1 MHVYVYTP
9 RYKYNLSCAS
19 LQLLWRLDTCVL
31 VCGRTR
37 RLSLSRSLSLAR
49 ALALSDLFLVYSPT
63 QAKAEA
69 EAKRKEEEAALHKAA
84 AEAKV

>member
-1 MHVYVYTP
+1 MKNVWMCNTV
-9 RYKYNLSCAS
+9 
-19 LQLLWRLDTCVL
+19 
-31 VCGRTR
+31 
-37 RLSLSRSLSLAR
+37 
-49 ALALSDLFLVYSPT
+49 SDLFLVYSPT